1 MSTRRRA
8 LDAAVAI
15 EDRNETCSFAR
26 LGDDKKVVTF
36 SAARPA
42 FTPGGSEG
50 RGAYA
55 AWE

>member
-36 SAARPA
+36 SAAKPA

-55 AWE
+55 AWG